1 MRTSSLK
8 LKIFNSKQKGVIV
21 VRVLVRIRGRAAVI
35 IGRNKVEKQPYAE
48 LLFEAGKLF
57 EFTSA

>member
-8 LKIFNSKQKGVIV
+8 LKIFNSKQKGVIL
-21 VRVLVRIRGRAAVI
+21 VRVLVRIRGGAAVMI
-35 IGRNKVEKQPYAE
+35 VSNKVEKQPFEE
-48 LLFEAGKLF
+48 LLFEAGKSF